1 MKVIII
7 GRNRV
12 EMGTVKT
19 RDLNKHYYMTHNQLY
34 KVYPDGLTRCKIMK
48 YGRTAGDDEI
58 ITYKENA
65 VKPYHPHDQIYTA
78 ARLIAEIDEHKL
90 MKKQSTMGATKAG
103 NEITDYYRLSA
114 VLRSVSAFEAYRDTY
129 REGVDERRVAE
140 LLILDPTL

>member
-12 EMGTVKT
+12 EMGKVKT

-90 MKKQSTMGATKAG
+90 MKKQSTMGA
-103 NEITDYYRLSA
+103 IYYARQAQEFWKQLKPMIPIIL
-114 VLRSVSAFEAYRDTY
+114 VLIIVIYAMLA
-129 REGVDERRVAE
+129 
-140 LLILDPTL
+140 